1 MDEVAHVCND
11 YWPTARQLWR
21 KPAVVVVELGVT
33 DCNTVLCSLLVT
45 VTGNPSR
52 GRNDLIDVHL
62 SNQELK
68 DVHPAVE
75 GNPSRGRNDLI
86 DVHLSNQELK
96 DVHPAVEANPSLRR
110 NDLIDVH
117 PAVETND
124 SVCPSPPRDRLAA
137 YSVGAVKRNGGC
149 IFFAQGHCPFG
160 IDCWFSHL
168 GISPPPGNEHEPP
181 WNNHERAAVANP
193 SIGRNSL
200 IDVHL
205 SNQDLKD
212 VHHVVEANP
221 SLERNNLID
230 VHLSNE
236 DLKDVHPAV
245 ETNDSVC
252 PSPPRDRLAT
262 YSVGAGGERSCIGEA
277 STSRLG
283 RCFSNELGLP
293 GISPPPGN
301 EHEPPW
307 NNHERA
313 AVANP
318 SLGRNN
324 LIDVQLSNQDLKD
337 VHPAVEVNP
346 SLGRNSLIDV
356 HLSNQDLKDVHPAV
370 EANPSLR
377 RNDLIDVH
385 LSNHELKDV
394 HPAVEVNPSL
404 GRNDRTDVHLSS
416 EDLKDVHPAV
426 EANPSLGRND
436 LIDVHL
442 SNEDLKDVH
451 PAVETNDSVCPSPP
465 HDRLAAYSVGA
476 VKRNGGCIFFAQ
488 GHCPFGIDCWF
499 SHLGGERSCIGEAST
514 SRLGRCFSNELGL
527 PGISPPPGNDHEPP
541 WNNHERAAVANPSLG
556 RNSLIDVQLSNQ
568 DLKDVHP
575 AVEANP
581 SLGKNNLIDVHLS
594 NQDPKDVHP
603 AVETNDSVSFP
614 TTERSCIGEA
624 STSRSGYWFSN
635 ELGLPGISPPTGND
649 DEPPGNDDEPP
660 GNNSERAAVIRNIV
674 CELENQSLLP
684 DLVRELFGSAV
695 YRSCCKEGKPRGISC
710 WFQPEVQ
717 SLPIFNNQ
725 ILSWR
730 SPKRSNSPWE
740 DGVTRVD
747 RRWVQLT
754 VEEKNIV
761 GPIRSK
767 QEEDIVGLVRDQKVH
782 LLCWA
787 YVAVD
792 LVSAMRLINGQDDTF
807 VPLIRTGAIMS
818 TGVRRQGGNEETF
831 DCVEGGPGEG
841 EDTVRIEDYTFLGR
855 DFKAALKRLQLQPI
869 GASLHVFEEYWDIKK
884 GDIYRGP
891 MSNSTKYYGLH
902 AVVVVDAFFIDGDL
916 IFWCKSSS
924 GKQLHDEGY
933 IMVSAAIMVL
943 GLHYESDN
951 DEPTYGIR
959 DQRRSKTALYEP
971 AYLISDF
978 VYPRMKAKS
987 KKGKR
992 KRSD

>member
-11 YWPTARQLWR
+11 YWPTARQLW

-33 DCNTVLCSLLVT
+33 DCKYPLYRWISYTCNKSIQLSSCTAPRL
-45 VTGNPSR
+45 GNPSR

-117 PAVETND
+117 LSNQELKDVHPAVETND
-124 SVCPSPPRDRLAA
+124 SVCPSPPRDRLAT
-137 YSVGAVKRNGGC
+137 YSVRAVKRNGGC

-168 GISPPPGNEHEPP
+168 GSERSCIGEASTSRSGYWFSNELGLPGISPPPGNEHEPP
-181 WNNHERAAVANP
+181 WNNHERAAVVRNSANP

-221 SLERNNLID
+221 SLGRNNLID

-252 PSPPRDRLAT
+252 PSPPRDRFAT
-262 YSVGAGGERSCIGEA
+262 
-277 STSRLG
+277 
-283 RCFSNELGLP
+283 
-293 GISPPPGN
+293 
-301 EHEPPW
+301 
-307 NNHERA
+307 
-313 AVANP
+313 
-318 SLGRNN
+318 
-324 LIDVQLSNQDLKD
+324 
-337 VHPAVEVNP
+337 
-346 SLGRNSLIDV
+346 
-356 HLSNQDLKDVHPAV
+356 
-370 EANPSLR
+370 
-377 RNDLIDVH
+377 
-385 LSNHELKDV
+385 
-394 HPAVEVNPSL
+394 
-404 GRNDRTDVHLSS
+404 
-416 EDLKDVHPAV
+416 
-426 EANPSLGRND
+426 
-436 LIDVHL
+436 
-442 SNEDLKDVH
+442 
-451 PAVETNDSVCPSPP
+451 
-465 HDRLAAYSVGA
+465 YSVGA

-514 SRLGRCFSNELGL
+514 SRLGRY
-527 PGISPPPGNDHEPP
+527 
-541 WNNHERAAVANPSLG
+541 
-556 RNSLIDVQLSNQ
+556 VQLSNQ
-568 DLKDVHP
+568 DLKDVHL
-575 AVEANP
+575 AVEVNP
-581 SLGKNNLIDVHLS
+581 SLGIKNLIDVHLS

-603 AVETNDSVSFP
+603 AVETNDSVCPSPLRDRLAADSVGAVKRNGGCIFFAQGHCP
-614 TTERSCIGEA
+614 FGIDCWFSHLGSERSCIGEA

-695 YRSCCKEGKPRGISC
+695 YRSCCKEGTPRGISC

-725 ILSWR
+725 FLSWR

-807 VPLIRTGAIMS
+807 VPLSVRELCFYARPGERFLRTVQKIGHRCHELRVEFAFDYIMS

-891 MSNSTKYYGLH
+891 TSNNTKYYGLH
-902 AVVVVDAFFIDGDL
+902 AVVVVDAFFIDGEL

-951 DEPTYGIR
+951 DEPTFGIR

>member
-11 YWPTARQLWR
+11 YWPTARQLW

-33 DCNTVLCSLLVT
+33 DCKYLLYRWISYTCNESIQLSSCTAPRCTLSHTQTLLLLHSLFLSLRLIVF
-45 VTGNPSR
+45 GNPSR

-75 GNPSRGRNDLI
+75 GNPSRERNDLIEVHLSNQDLKDVPPAVEANPSLGRNDLI
-86 DVHLSNQELK
+86 DVYFSNQDLK
-96 DVHPAVEANPSLRR
+96 DVHPAVEANPSLGRNDRTDVHLSSEDLKDVHPAVEANPSLGR
-110 NDLIDVH
+110 NDLIDVHLFNEDLKDGH

-168 GISPPPGNEHEPP
+168 
-181 WNNHERAAVANP
+181 
-193 SIGRNSL
+193 
-200 IDVHL
+200 
-205 SNQDLKD
+205 
-212 VHHVVEANP
+212 
-221 SLERNNLID
+221 
-230 VHLSNE
+230 
-236 DLKDVHPAV
+236 
-245 ETNDSVC
+245 
-252 PSPPRDRLAT
+252 
-262 YSVGAGGERSCIGEA
+262 GGERSCIGEA

-370 EANPSLR
+370 EANPSLG
-377 RNDLIDVH
+377 RNNLIDVH
-385 LSNHELKDV
+385 LSNQD
-394 HPAVEVNPSL
+394 P
-404 GRNDRTDVHLSS
+404 
-416 EDLKDVHPAV
+416 
-426 EANPSLGRND
+426 
-436 LIDVHL
+436 
-442 SNEDLKDVH
+442 KDVH
-451 PAVETNDSVCPSPP
+451 PAVETNDSVCPSPLR
-465 HDRLAAYSVGA
+465 DRLAADSVGA

-499 SHLGGERSCIGEAST
+499 SHLGS
-514 SRLGRCFSNELGL
+514 
-527 PGISPPPGNDHEPP
+527 
-541 WNNHERAAVANPSLG
+541 
-556 RNSLIDVQLSNQ
+556 
-568 DLKDVHP
+568 
-575 AVEANP
+575 
-581 SLGKNNLIDVHLS
+581 
-594 NQDPKDVHP
+594 
-603 AVETNDSVSFP
+603 
-614 TTERSCIGEA
+614 ERSCIGEA

-635 ELGLPGISPPTGND
+635 ELGLPGISPSTGND

-725 ILSWR
+725 FLSWR

-740 DGVTRVD
+740 DGVTRLD

-807 VPLIRTGAIMS
+807 VPLSVRELCFYARPRERFLRTVQKIAHRCHELRVEFAFDYIMS

-841 EDTVRIEDYTFLGR
+841 EDTVRIEDYTFLGK

-891 MSNSTKYYGLH
+891 TSNSTKYYRLH
-902 AVVVVDAFFIDGDL
+902 AVVVVDAFFIDGEL

-951 DEPTYGIR
+951 DEPTFGIR
-959 DQRRSKTALYEP
+959 DERRSKTALYEP

-992 KRSD
+992 KRSDL